1 MAPRRVIKG
10 GMEALGGVAARG
22 DMAAAVAAAAIVTA
36 TGGGGG
42 GGGEDDGNLNP
53 ANSLGSDDPS

>member
-22 DMAAAVAAAAIVTA
+22 DMGAAVAAAATVTA
-36 TGGGGG
+36 TEGGG